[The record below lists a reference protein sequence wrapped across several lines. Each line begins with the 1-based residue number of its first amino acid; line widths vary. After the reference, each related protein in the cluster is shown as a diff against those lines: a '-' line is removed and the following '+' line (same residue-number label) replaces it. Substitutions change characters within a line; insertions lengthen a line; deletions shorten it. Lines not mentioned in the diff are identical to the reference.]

1 MPFTK
6 GQSGNKSGRPA
17 GSKNKTPEEIRT
29 ALLKFVDDN
38 LEGVTKDFKK
48 LKADK
53 KLIFFEKIIRHVLP
67 APMSFEKLT
76 EPQLDQLFAY
86 LKRKYIEQNET
97 EKEG

>member
-1 MPFTK
+1 MPFKK
-6 GQSGNKSGRPA
+6 GESGNKSGRPA

-53 KLIFFEKIIRHVLP
+53 KLIFFEKIVRHVLP
-67 APMSFEKLT
+67 APSSFEKLT
-76 EPQLDQLFAY
+76 EAQLDQLLIY
-86 LKRKYIEQNET
+86 LRKKYINEQT